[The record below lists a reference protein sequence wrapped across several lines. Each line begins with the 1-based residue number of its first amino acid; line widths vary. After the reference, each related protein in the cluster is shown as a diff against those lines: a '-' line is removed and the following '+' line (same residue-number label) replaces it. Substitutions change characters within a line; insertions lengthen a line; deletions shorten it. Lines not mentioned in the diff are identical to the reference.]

1 MKKFLIF
8 LLIAAIGIGLWI
20 FIAHKNEEAFLQKL
34 YEEATNVC
42 MRASER
48 MMEDKTIQVHSVDFN
63 LKELRPVVEG
73 MRYVAYVDWY
83 VDDQPTAEEA
93 YAKLLPRIHD
103 GAIVLLHTTSATN
116 AAILDDLLSRWEE
129 MGYTFASL
137 DALPKA

>member
-34 YEEATNVC
+34 YEEAANVC
-42 MRASER
+42 MRASEN

-83 VDDQPTAEEA
+83 VEAEV
-93 YAKLLPRIHD
+93 YAGKKTDMEYWMTMVSGKSTR
-103 GAIVLLHTTSATN
+103 LHGRS
-116 AAILDDLLSRWEE
+116 I
-129 MGYTFASL
+129 SL
-137 DALPKA
+137 QMCSVSLCSQ